1 MSWDPSLPYALLLQ
15 DDGGRKDG
23 GNNNTN
29 VVRGTLLVKL
39 TQEEVRALKQHQAPG
54 LPPFNFKC
62 LEDPSVKLYC
72 NAHDVHPL
80 NESQKE
86 VLHGIV
92 KASDRYD
99 ALAKLEW
106 AGKVTEGSTIFVNIS
121 AFPTAAKALLRY
133 IGSLPGENG
142 IKFGIE
148 LLVRIYVTSNTE

>member
-1 MSWDPSLPYALLLQ
+1 MSWDPPLPYALLLQ
-15 DDGGRKDG
+15 DDAVGHKEG

-29 VVRGTLLVKL
+29 VVKGVLLVKL
-39 TQEEVRALKQHQAPG
+39 SPEEVRGHKQHQAPS

-62 LEDPSVKLYC
+62 LEDPSIKLYC
-72 NAHDVHPL
+72 SAHDVHPL
-80 NESQKE
+80 NEKQKE
-86 VLHGIV
+86 LLHGVV

-106 AGKVTEGSTIFVNIS
+106 ARKLTEGSTIFVNIS
-121 AFPTAAKALLRY
+121 AFPTAAKAILRY

-148 LLVRIYVTSNTE
+148 LSVCTIYYVAM